1 MLGFVDLNCLA
12 KGNRKRFGLDDRVDI
27 DIETLVRFTDD
38 DCFRIIREES
48 HKEAFQS
55 ERKSVNDN

>member
-1 MLGFVDLNCLA
+1 MIYDFSW
-12 KGNRKRFGLDDRVDI
+12 KKKSYKSFELDDRVDI
-27 DIETLVRFTDD
+27 NIEMLVRFTVD